1 MDKAIDP
8 KIWLAQAK
16 LELEVAKHLER
27 EFIPKPLE
35 IICFHA
41 QQTAEKAIKA
51 VILDNSPQ
59 NSIAKTHDISFLL
72 NNIDRDKH
80 PFEEDFYDYADE
92 LFPYSVATRYPNML
106 QDNIDEYKTAQALR
120 HAEEILAWAIE
131 TTNQG

>member
-8 KIWLAQAK
+8 QIWLAQAK
-16 LELEVAKHLER
+16 LELEVAKHLEQ

-51 VILDNSPQ
+51 VILHSAPQ

-72 NNIDRDKH
+72 NSIDRDKY
-80 PFEEDFYDYADE
+80 PFEEVFFDYSDE

-106 QDNIDEYKTAQALR
+106 QDSIDEYKTTQALN
-120 HAEEILAWAIE
+120 HAEEILHWAAKVIK
-131 TTNQG
+131 QD

>member
-8 KIWLAQAK
+8 QTWLSKAK

-51 VILDNSPQ
+51 VILHSVPQ
-59 NSIAKTHDISFLL
+59 NSITKTHDISFLL
-72 NNIDRDKH
+72 NSIDKGRY

-106 QDNIDEYKTAQALR
+106 QDNIDDHKTMQALR
-120 HAEEILAWAIE
+120 HAEEILDWATEAIK
-131 TTNQG
+131 QD

>member
-8 KIWLAQAK
+8 KIWLNQAK

-51 VILDNSPQ
+51 IILDNAPQ
-59 NSIAKTHDISFLL
+59 NPIAKTHDLSFLL
-72 NNIDRDKH
+72 NSIDKYKY

-106 QDNIDEYKTAQALR
+106 QDSIDEYKTTQALK
-120 HAEEILAWAIE
+120 HAEEILTWAIE
-131 TTNQG
+131 AINKD

>member
-8 KIWLAQAK
+8 HIWLAQAK
-16 LELEVAKHLER
+16 IELEVAKHLEQ

-51 VILDNSPQ
+51 VILNDATQS
-59 NSIAKTHDISFLL
+59 SVAKTHDLSFLL
-72 NNIDRDKH
+72 DSIDKNQY
-80 PFEEDFYDYADE
+80 PFEDDFYDYADE

-106 QDNIDEYKTAQALR
+106 QDNIDEYKTSQALR
-120 HAEEILAWAIE
+120 HAEEILNWATKAINKE
-131 TTNQG
+131 